1 MHNHCTLWLGVGVA
15 FYSSLKH
22 SHMFRISL
30 SLTKHFSLLFSG
42 DGFDNDLNRIGT
54 NTNKCTH
61 TELLRNEYGPVVYAK
76 WKQCNQTNNKKAVKS
91 TFQCV
96 YEYVCVLFASTP
108 FIPTHL
114 VAAPTATAA
123 TAVLLLLFFYR
134 CTFSDRIRTHKISL
148 GCVYRS
154 FFQFGLCLSP
164 FHAKPSQAKPSHAI
178 AVYSSVLCIRFYCN
192 HCMLKPYTITHN
204 VY

>member
-42 DGFDNDLNRIGT
+42 DEFDNDLNRIGT

-96 YEYVCVLFASTP
+96 YEYVCAVCIYTIHSDTFGCSTNGNGGNCGTP
-108 FIPTHL
+108 VVVFLSLHFQWSHSNTQNFTRMRLP
-114 VAAPTATAA
+114 
-123 TAVLLLLFFYR
+123 LFFP
-134 CTFSDRIRTHKISL
+134 IRLVSISIP
-148 GCVYRS
+148 C
-154 FFQFGLCLSP
+154 
-164 FHAKPSQAKPSHAI
+164 
-178 AVYSSVLCIRFYCN
+178 
-192 HCMLKPYTITHN
+192 
-204 VY
+204 